1 VSSGSA
7 EAQRVDTSPLFTPFS
22 LRSVT
27 LRNRFVLPA
36 MQRGWGSEGKPQP
49 RLAEYYRS
57 RAAGGIA
64 LVISESCAVDHPA
77 ATANRFSCHIREAT
91 YDAWVRCVEAV
102 HGAGGLFFQQLWHEG
117 AKQGR
122 RDAGITPVSPSG
134 LVQAGRRNGDPATPQ
149 QLGELRDAFVRSAL
163 IAERAGADGVEV
175 HAAHGYLLDQFLWA
189 ETNRRDDGLG
199 GDDMADRVKFP
210 AQVVAAVR
218 AALKP
223 SMAISLRFSQWKTID
238 YNAKVAQTPEEL
250 GVMLGALAEA
260 GVDVF
265 HASTRR
271 FWEPAW
277 PELDRTRTLSGW
289 CKTLTSVP
297 VIAVGSV
304 GLSTDHMTSILRES
318 EGESTGEVGMGE
330 LLRRFEGGEFDL
342 VSVGRSVIGDPDW
355 VWKVRDGR
363 YADIRTFSYE
373 DIAMEW
379 DSSELER
386 VKKLR
391 TGEAAPG
398 A

>member
-1 VSSGSA
+1 MSIGSA
-7 EAQRVDTSPLFTPFS
+7 EAQSVDLSPLFTPFS

-36 MQRGWGSEGKPQP
+36 MQRGWGTEGRPLPK
-49 RLAEYYRS
+49 LADYYRS
-57 RAAGGIA
+57 RAEGGIA

-77 ATANRFSCHIREAT
+77 ATANRFSCHIREST
-91 YDAWVRCVEAV
+91 YDAWAHCIEAV
-102 HGAGGLFFQQLWHEG
+102 HEAGGLFFVQLWHEG

-122 RDAGITPVSPSG
+122 RDAGVDPVSPSG

-149 QLGELRDAFVRSAL
+149 QLEELRDAFVRSAL
-163 IAERAGADGVEV
+163 VAERAGADGVEV
-175 HAAHGYLLDQFLWA
+175 HAAHGYLLDQFLWS

-218 AALKP
+218 AALQP

-238 YNAKVAQTPEEL
+238 YEAKIAQTPEEL
-250 GVMLGALAEA
+250 GVMLGALEAA

-277 PELDRTRTLSGW
+277 PGVDLTLSGW
-289 CKTLTSVP
+289 CKTFTEVP
-297 VIAVGSV
+297 VITVGSV
-304 GLSTDHMTSILRES
+304 GLTTDQMASILRES
-318 EGESTGEVGMGE
+318 EAEPTGEIGMRE
-330 LLRRFEGGEFDL
+330 LMRRFEAGEFDL
-342 VSVGRSVIGDPDW
+342 VSVGRSVIGDADW

-363 YADIRTFSYE
+363 YEDIRTFTYE

-391 TGEAAPG
+391 TGEIPPG